1 MKKYLY
7 DYIEEIDK
15 LLKSNNKI
23 TEKTIN
29 NHLIKIG
36 FFQHERQI
44 HLYVTLFYVLLF
56 LLFAGLGLIHFIFCI
71 ITVILLIFNLFYIVH
86 YFRLEN
92 GVQYLYKQYD
102 FMMEKNKKDIIIK
115 IEN

>member
-7 DYIEEIDK
+7 DYIKEIDSK
-15 LLKSNNKI
+15 IKTNKI
-23 TEKTIN
+23 NDNTIK

-44 HLYVTLFYVLLF
+44 HLYVTLFYVIVFFMFSALGF
-56 LLFAGLGLIHFIFCI
+56 LHYIFFSI
-71 ITVILLIFNLFYIVH
+71 AIILLVFTICYVIH
-86 YFRLEN
+86 YFNLEN

-102 FMMEKNKKDIIIK
+102 QMINKEK
-115 IEN
+115 